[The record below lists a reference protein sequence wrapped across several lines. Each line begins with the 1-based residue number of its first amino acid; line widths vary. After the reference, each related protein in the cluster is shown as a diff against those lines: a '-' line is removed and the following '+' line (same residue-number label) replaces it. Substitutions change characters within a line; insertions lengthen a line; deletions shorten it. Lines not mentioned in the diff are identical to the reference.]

1 MTYPGDCPGWSR
13 SGKQL
18 AAATDTGVLVMH
30 PDGSDRQS
38 IDVVPPGPFIRN
50 FGTAWSSDGKRL
62 GVTLAPV
69 DVVKHLWIVRPDG
82 TGLKKVF

>member
-1 MTYPGDCPGWSR
+1 MR
-13 SGKQL
+13 
-18 AAATDTGVLVMH
+18 H
-30 PDGSDRQS
+30 RRQS
-38 IDVVPPGPFIRN
+38 IDLAPPGPVYLN

-82 TGLKKVF
+82 TELKKVF